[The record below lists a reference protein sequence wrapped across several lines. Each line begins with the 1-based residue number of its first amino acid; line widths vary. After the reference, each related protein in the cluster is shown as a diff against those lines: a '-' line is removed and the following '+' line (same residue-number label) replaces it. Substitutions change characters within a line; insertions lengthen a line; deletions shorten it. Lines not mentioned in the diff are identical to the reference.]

1 MSLSHHCEPVGG
13 GSDVTGGNSPF
24 SLLKVEECLAC
35 ADSGLG
41 KATQQSEPGPW
52 RGVGSGQAFPTEED
66 QLWPAFGAA
75 RGLVRV
81 EDAKQPGRKY
91 FGGEFFSPQI
101 PGSLELQVQITF

>member
-1 MSLSHHCEPVGG
+1 MPRLCRLRAREGNPAVRAWTLVGM
-13 GSDVTGGNSPF
+13 
-24 SLLKVEECLAC
+24 
-35 ADSGLG
+35 
-41 KATQQSEPGPW
+41 
-52 RGVGSGQAFPTEED
+52 GSGQAFPTEED

-101 PGSLELQVQITF
+101 PSSLELQVQITF